1 MKFANQDGI
10 SESETS
16 VVRELEVV
24 WFKGKYDLISFEL
37 LSFFGI
43 HLQAS
48 IILPTT
54 AGPTAELPLSV
65 MAYSA

>member
-24 WFKGKYDLISFEL
+24 WFKGKHDLISFK
-37 LSFFGI
+37 LSKIIGI